1 MKPWEGGCVCGAVR
15 YKITAK
21 PEFGLV
27 CPCTWCQRR
36 SGSAFSFVAYC
47 KDADVEYRFAAV
59 RTELENL
66 KG

>member
-27 CPCTWCQRR
+27 CHCT
-36 SGSAFSFVAYC
+36 
-47 KDADVEYRFAAV
+47 
-59 RTELENL
+59 
-66 KG
+66 